1 LNPYKPKGN
10 KDRGWKRRRGGEER
24 SLTLTTSQ
32 AAQITMQCFITG
44 IVFPLEG
51 RLSEI

>member
-1 LNPYKPKGN
+1 LEEEEG
-10 KDRGWKRRRGGEER
+10 RRGAER

-32 AAQITMQCFITG
+32 AAQGAMQCFITG

-51 RLSEI
+51 RVSEI